1 MQKTCEYENM
11 DGPHCN
17 PAARELLKGLTP
29 NEAPRENPLWKG
41 LEKFKGLDE
50 DNS

>member
-17 PAARELLKGLTP
+17 PAAKEVLNSMRQEEKVGK
-29 NEAPRENPLWKG
+29 NPIWKG
-41 LEKFKGLDE
+41 LEKFRDLE
-50 DNS
+50 E